1 MRFLVTGGA
10 GFIGSHLADALVERG
25 DEVVALDDISTGALV
40 NIAHLEGRPN
50 FTFVEG
56 TTLDPDL
63 VEKLVVDTDAIVHL
77 AAAVGVRLIVQHP
90 LESIITNIRGTE
102 HVLAAAAALHRRVL
116 IASTSEVYGKNSYEP
131 LKEDADRILGSPFI
145 ARWSYS
151 TTKTVDEILAHAY
164 WRERETPA
172 IVARLFNCV
181 GPRQTG
187 EYGMVL
193 PSFVRQALLDEPITV
208 HGTGLQRRCFC
219 HVDDTV
225 AGLLALMD
233 HPDSP
238 GDPFNVGA
246 LNEVA
251 IIDLAAMVRDRT
263 GSSSEIVR
271 IPYDVAYEHGFE
283 DMERRVPDLG
293 KIRGLTGWEPTRSL
307 EDILDDV
314 IAYERAVPAVSG

>member
-1 MRFLVTGGA
+1 MRYLVTGGA

-25 DEVVALDDISTGALV
+25 DEVVALDDVSTGALV
-40 NIAHLEGRPN
+40 NIAHLVGRPD

-63 VEKLVVDTDAIVHL
+63 VEKLAVDTDAIVHL
-77 AAAVGVRLIVQHP
+77 AAAVGVRLIVEHP

-164 WRERETPA
+164 WRERGTPA

-208 HGTGLQRRCFC
+208 HGTGLAAPVLLPHRRHGRRPAGADGPSRQPRRPVQRRRAQRGGDHRPGGDGARPDRVELGDRADPLRGGVRARASRTWSGGCP
-219 HVDDTV
+219 TSGRSGRSP
-225 AGLLALMD
+225 AGSR
-233 HPDSP
+233 P
-238 GDPFNVGA
+238 
-246 LNEVA
+246 
-251 IIDLAAMVRDRT
+251 AASRT
-263 GSSSEIVR
+263 SS
-271 IPYDVAYEHGFE
+271 
-283 DMERRVPDLG
+283 
-293 KIRGLTGWEPTRSL
+293 TT
-307 EDILDDV
+307 
-314 IAYERAVPAVSG
+314 

>member
-1 MRFLVTGGA
+1 MRYLVTGGA

-25 DEVVALDDISTGALV
+25 DEVVALDDISTGALL
-40 NIAHLEGRPN
+40 NIAHLVGRPD

-77 AAAVGVRLIVQHP
+77 AAAVGVRLIVEHP

-193 PSFVRQALLDEPITV
+193 PSFVRQALRTSRSRC
-208 HGTGLQRRCFC
+208 TGPGFS
-219 HVDDTV
+219 
-225 AGLLALMD
+225 AGA
-233 HPDSP
+233 S
-238 GDPFNVGA
+238 A
-246 LNEVA
+246 
-251 IIDLAAMVRDRT
+251 T
-263 GSSSEIVR
+263 S
-271 IPYDVAYEHGFE
+271 
-283 DMERRVPDLG
+283 
-293 KIRGLTGWEPTRSL
+293 TTRS
-307 EDILDDV
+307 
-314 IAYERAVPAVSG
+314 PACWR

>member
-1 MRFLVTGGA
+1 MRYLVTGGA

-40 NIAHLEGRPN
+40 NIAHLEGRPD

-77 AAAVGVRLIVQHP
+77 AAAVGVRLIVEHP

-193 PSFVRQALLDEPITV
+193 PSFVRQALLGEPITV

-219 HVDDTV
+219 HIDDTV

-271 IPYDVAYEHGFE
+271 IPTTSRTSTGSRTWSGGCPTSA
-283 DMERRVPDLG
+283 RSRA
-293 KIRGLTGWEPTRSL
+293 LTGWEPTRSL

-314 IAYERAVPAVSG
+314 IAYERAVSAVSG